1 MAVPGG
7 RKERSKR
14 RNRPEIKGAASA
26 GGGWRRPP
34 SPLAGE
40 GGSAFWQSQSGEGK
54 VDPRLQLPPALG
66 CEFGLD
72 LEVAFGLSF
81 GGRAFGALDCASAE
95 TGSKPT

>member
-14 RNRPEIKGAASA
+14 ETGRKSRERHPLAEA
-26 GGGWRRPP
+26 GGGRPL
-34 SPLAGE
+34 PLRERA
-40 GGSAFWQSQSGEGK
+40 GSAFWQSQSGEGK

>member
-1 MAVPGG
+1 VLRSPSRHKQNQQVMNDWQSTSIS
-7 RKERSKR
+7 RKLLSE
-14 RNRPEIKGAASA
+14 N
-26 GGGWRRPP
+26 
-34 SPLAGE
+34 LAGE
-40 GGSAFWQSQSGEGK
+40 GGLAFWQSQSGEGK